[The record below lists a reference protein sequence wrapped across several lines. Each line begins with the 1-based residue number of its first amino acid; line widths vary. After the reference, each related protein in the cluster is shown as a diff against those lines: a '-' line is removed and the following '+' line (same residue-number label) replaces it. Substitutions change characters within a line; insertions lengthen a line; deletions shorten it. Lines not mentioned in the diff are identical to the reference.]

1 LLPLLRL
8 LAPFKWQVL
17 LSIIFGWA
25 TVISGIGL
33 LATSAFLISVAALQP
48 SIAVLQVPIV
58 GVRFFGLAR
67 GIFRYMERYVSHDT
81 TFRLISRLRV
91 WFYQALEPLA
101 PARLMQY
108 QSGDLLNRIH
118 HNINSLEEFY
128 VRAVAPPLVWLLVT
142 TTASALLA
150 VFSIQLGLILLV
162 FQLLAGLIIPI
173 LVRRV
178 SQNAEGTMINKRA
191 ELSAVLVDSIQGMA
205 DLRVFNA
212 GEGLHRKVTIIN
224 LSIAEIQQKLGNL
237 TGIESAAENILAH
250 LASWLIL
257 VFTIPLVTT
266 GQISGVFLGTLILAA
281 LASFEAAQQMPQAA
295 RSLQRGLAA
304 ANRLNEI
311 LDAKPTVSD
320 PKSPLPIPKV
330 NRIEIKDLFFAYPS
344 ADQYQ
349 QATYAI
355 DGINLGLFP
364 VKCLALVG
372 PSGAG
377 KTTLANLLLRFWD
390 YDQGSIL
397 VGEHELH
404 SFNQD
409 DIRASIGV
417 VSQRTHLFNSTI
429 GENLLIAKPDAGIEE
444 IKEACQLAQIDEYIE
459 SLPQKYETWIGEGGM
474 RLSAGERQRLA
485 IARVLLKNAPL
496 LILDEPTTYLDPLTE
511 IELLRA
517 LFSLME
523 DRSTLW
529 ITHRLTG
536 METMDE
542 ILVMDRGQIV
552 ERGNHFELLDKR
564 GLYSRMWELQQQT
577 L

>member
-1 LLPLLRL
+1 
-8 LAPFKWQVL
+8 
-17 LSIIFGWA
+17 
-25 TVISGIGL
+25 
-33 LATSAFLISVAALQP
+33 
-48 SIAVLQVPIV
+48 
-58 GVRFFGLAR
+58 
-67 GIFRYMERYVSHDT
+67 
-81 TFRLISRLRV
+81 
-91 WFYQALEPLA
+91 
-101 PARLMQY
+101 
-108 QSGDLLNRIH
+108 
-118 HNINSLEEFY
+118 
-128 VRAVAPPLVWLLVT
+128 
-142 TTASALLA
+142 
-150 VFSIQLGLILLV
+150 
-162 FQLLAGLIIPI
+162 
-173 LVRRV
+173 
-178 SQNAEGTMINKRA
+178 
-191 ELSAVLVDSIQGMA
+191 
-205 DLRVFNA
+205 
-212 GEGLHRKVTIIN
+212 
-224 LSIAEIQQKLGNL
+224 
-237 TGIESAAENILAH
+237 
-250 LASWLIL
+250 LIL

-417 VSQRTHLFNSTI
+417 VSQRTHLYNSTI

>member
-205 DLRVFNA
+205 D
-212 GEGLHRKVTIIN
+212 KN
-224 LSIAEIQQKLGNL
+224 L
-237 TGIESAAENILAH
+237 
-250 LASWLIL
+250 
-257 VFTIPLVTT
+257 
-266 GQISGVFLGTLILAA
+266 
-281 LASFEAAQQMPQAA
+281 
-295 RSLQRGLAA
+295 
-304 ANRLNEI
+304 
-311 LDAKPTVSD
+311 
-320 PKSPLPIPKV
+320 
-330 NRIEIKDLFFAYPS
+330 
-344 ADQYQ
+344 
-349 QATYAI
+349 AT
-355 DGINLGLFP
+355 
-364 VKCLALVG
+364 
-372 PSGAG
+372 
-377 KTTLANLLLRFWD
+377 
-390 YDQGSIL
+390 
-397 VGEHELH
+397 
-404 SFNQD
+404 
-409 DIRASIGV
+409 
-417 VSQRTHLFNSTI
+417 
-429 GENLLIAKPDAGIEE
+429 
-444 IKEACQLAQIDEYIE
+444 
-459 SLPQKYETWIGEGGM
+459 
-474 RLSAGERQRLA
+474 
-485 IARVLLKNAPL
+485 
-496 LILDEPTTYLDPLTE
+496 
-511 IELLRA
+511 
-517 LFSLME
+517 
-523 DRSTLW
+523 
-529 ITHRLTG
+529 
-536 METMDE
+536 
-542 ILVMDRGQIV
+542 
-552 ERGNHFELLDKR
+552 
-564 GLYSRMWELQQQT
+564 
-577 L
+577 